1 MLPHLKKLSRHL
13 LYFWIAKQTSLVLY
27 NAVGMYWVGR

>member
-1 MLPHLKKLSRHL
+1 MTPHLKKLSRQV

-27 NAVGMYWVGR
+27 NAVVVYWMK